1 MKNLLESISNNAI
14 LEKVI
19 NILSDLP
26 DDDIQSFDIQKKS
39 MNSLVNVKEQLDR
52 KKIKQ
57 DLLTSICLYKD
68 TEYCKNFPNDLI
80 NELNNPD
87 NFRKYAGL
95 IQAQNP
101 EDLDDLIYI
110 AIDQLGHDGNLNWI
124 DTSDITD
131 MSDLFYDN
139 KIFNGHIEL
148 WDLSNVEDFS
158 RMF

>member
-1 MKNLLESISNNAI
+1 MKNLLESISNNTI

-26 DDDIQSFDIQKKS
+26 EGDIQSFDIQKKS
-39 MNSLVNVKEQLDR
+39 MDNLVNIKDQIDR

-95 IQAQNP
+95 IYTMYP
-101 EDLDDLIYI
+101 
-110 AIDQLGHDGNLNWI
+110 
-124 DTSDITD
+124 
-131 MSDLFYDN
+131 
-139 KIFNGHIEL
+139 
-148 WDLSNVEDFS
+148 
-158 RMF
+158 

>member
-26 DDDIQSFDIQKKS
+26 EDDIQSFDIQKKS
-39 MNSLVNVKEQLDR
+39 MDNLVNVKEQLDR

-57 DLLTSICLYKD
+57 DLLTSIRLYWD
-68 TEYCKNFPNDLI
+68 TEYCKNFPNNLI
-80 NELNNPD
+80 NELNNQA

-95 IQAQNP
+95 IKAQHK
-101 EDLDDLIYI
+101 EDLEGLIYI

-124 DTSDITD
+124 DTSNITD
-131 MSDLFYDN
+131 MSELFYDN
-139 KIFNGHIEL
+139 TTFNGHIEL
-148 WDLSNVEDFS
+148 WDVSNVENFS
-158 RMF
+158 